1 MQSPPSSES
10 TVSADSFLCEIQGL
24 FSTLPGPGTCA
35 SVVSSEPLGDAST
48 TTFSTSAASVQSAYA
63 AFKASLAAF
72 LRRENVDGSSA
83 RRLFLAASK
92 RFKSTSP
99 RVLVTGSPSSHALRS
114 TTASPVTMREQRR
127 VRRRNDMP
135 RTALELKVLEIMA
148 MVQAPLIAQRQREAH
163 AEMMRDTRE
172 LLSLGLF

>member
-1 MQSPPSSES
+1 MPASES
-10 TVSADSFLCEIQGL
+10 TISADSFLREISLQ
-24 FSTLPGPGTCA
+24 FNTEPGTCLRP
-35 SVVSSEPLGDAST
+35 SSSSTELLGDTISSIPT
-48 TTFSTSAASVQSAYA
+48 QSVQSAYA
-63 AFKASLAAF
+63 AFKVSLAAF

-99 RVLVTGSPSSHALRS
+99 RVLVTGSPSSRALQS
-114 TTASPVTMREQRR
+114 TAASPVPMREQRR
-127 VRRRNDMP
+127 VRRRNELP

-172 LLSLGLF
+172 LLSL